1 MPRTLGSGGG
11 RKKRDNITPFPKAG
25 NGGDGRPLTPQDNI
39 SAEERAKR
47 EAEAIKLQAISGVA
61 AILKA
66 EAVVAEIEAEIQARL
81 KPAKATVT
89 SLYRDLKMKTNMTRE
104 DVADKKR
111 HLGKTEDVVKADE
124 LRRANQRSWWGLP
137 SGHSQQQQ
145 ELDARLPDVERDAIG
160 WRAAGYSVGIS
171 DGDSSPPT
179 ACVAQGHV
187 PAWSDGVKDGQAA
200 LKAAKEATFGAPEPE
215 PEPEETPYQ
224 RKKREKAEE
233 TRLRASMDAMED
245 GTATDADRARVEAA
259 NKDLGAEVLDA
270 IAEAEPE
277 IVAQVVEDHAEGEAV

>member
-1 MPRTLGSGGG
+1 MPRVLGSGGS
-11 RKKRDNITPFPKAG
+11 RKKSGNVTPFPKAG

-47 EAEAIKLQAISGVA
+47 EAEAVKLQAISGVA

-81 KPAKATVT
+81 KPAKSTVT

-111 HLGKTEDVVKADE
+111 HLGKTEDSVKADE
-124 LRRANQRSWWGLP
+124 RRRAEQRSWWGLS
-137 SGHSQQQQ
+137 SGFSEQQQ
-145 ELDARLPDVERDAIG
+145 ELDMRLPNVERDAIG
-160 WRAAGYSVGIS
+160 WRAAGYSAGIS
-171 DGDSSPPT
+171 GGDTSPPT
-179 ACVAQGHV
+179 ACVVQGHV
-187 PAWSDGVKDGQAA
+187 PSWSDGVRDGEAA
-200 LKAAKEATFGAPEPE
+200 LKAAKEAAFGAPEAKS
-215 PEPEETPYQ
+215 EPEETPHQ

-245 GTATDADRARVEAA
+245 GTATDADRERVNAA
-259 NKDLGAEVLDA
+259 NKDLGAEMLDA

-277 IVAQVVEDHAEGEAV
+277 IVAQVVADHGEGEEV